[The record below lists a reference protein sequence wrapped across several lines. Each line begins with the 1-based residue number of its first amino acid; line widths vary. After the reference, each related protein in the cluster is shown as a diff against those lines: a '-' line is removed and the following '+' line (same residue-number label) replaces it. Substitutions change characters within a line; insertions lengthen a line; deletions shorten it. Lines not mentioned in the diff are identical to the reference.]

1 MFDLI
6 DVHISKLKPNKGQI
20 EGVPQNP
27 RFIRDKRYEALK
39 KSISESPEMLSL
51 REIIAFN
58 HKGEYV
64 IICGNMRFRA
74 LKELGYKETTI
85 KLLNEDTPVDK
96 LREYAIKDNESFGE
110 NDWDIIANEWDEQE
124 LRDWGMEI
132 KDWEDGGNGNVDF
145 GMEDAEETAE
155 EIEEINEEDEAED
168 TLDGV
173 HDILFESDNDF
184 DIPTLKLSEQASKLE
199 LPITPWGKNSRL
211 RKDVITYHFYCDDY
225 KFEALWKDPYNLLV
239 SGCHAIIEPNF
250 SLHNET
256 PIALGL
262 QNIYKKRWIARYCQ
276 DCGIKVYADLNVAPK
291 FSKYNMLGI
300 PKGYNAFFTR
310 AITGQLVLVENDYKI
325 AQEISG
331 LEKPNFIVYGGG
343 KEAKD
348 WCKKNNILY
357 VEDYQQKEL
366 KEMLNHKETK

>member
-6 DVHISKLKPNKGQI
+6 NVHISKLKPNKGQI

-145 GMEDAEETAE
+145 GMEDAEEKAE
-155 EIEEINEEDEAED
+155 EMEEINEEDEAED

-184 DIPTLKLSEQASKLE
+184 DIPTLLLSEQANKLE

-357 VEDYQQKEL
+357 VEDYQQNEL
-366 KEMLNHKETK
+366 REMLHNKDTR